1 EIVVPDFD
9 ARRLL
14 HEEGLGPDLLGT
26 LRQLS
31 WTYPLEG
38 SELQVVST
46 WDTTRPAHPPRHLL
60 HVGPAV
66 AWVLPDA
73 VGQRLQGW
81 LARCE
86 EGTERPDLPRGDG
99 GVRPGRAPV
108 ESADPQ
114 ALRAALVQGQQAR
127 WEALAQYLRHLPVVT
142 RDHFELAT
150 CLLHDI
156 HALV

>member
-1 EIVVPDFD
+1 REDTTMHTIDLTNEWWLQDDGIDVLLTGPGNVEIVVPDFD

-114 ALRAALVQGQQAR
+114 ALRAALVQGQQ
-127 WEALAQYLRHLPVVT
+127 
-142 RDHFELAT
+142 
-150 CLLHDI
+150 
-156 HALV
+156 